1 MRASI
6 IPARVTLVPSGRTIE
21 TTLPHHPNEGRDME
35 IKDGDRS
42 IRIRVAQFG
51 DNPSDHSRGPMVV
64 EAVEL

>member
-1 MRASI
+1 
-6 IPARVTLVPSGRTIE
+6 
-21 TTLPHHPNEGRDME
+21 ME